1 MPSKKGTEQ
10 AMTWLRSKM
19 AEKDT
24 LDAINAEVC
33 YNVIVDLQKKRKA
46 IGALYYQARIGRK
59 RQLHDGETMNS
70 INRKYVDEAKG
81 FQRVSIDI
89 PEEWQ

>member
-33 YNVIVDLQKKRKA
+33 YNVIIDLQKKRKA
-46 IGALYYQARIGRK
+46 IGALYYQASIGRK
-59 RQLHDGETMNS
+59 RRLHDGEMMDS
-70 INRKYVDEAKG
+70 INRKYVDETKG
-81 FQRVSIDI
+81 FQRVSVDI

>member
-33 YNVIVDLQKKRKA
+33 YNVIIDLQKKRKA
-46 IGALYYQARIGRK
+46 IGALYYQASIGRK
-59 RQLHDGETMNS
+59 RQAYDNELMNS
-70 INRKYVDEAKG
+70 INRKYEDEANG
-81 FQRVSIDI
+81 FQRVGINI